1 MRFGEL
7 DPAIAAVADQ
17 KRLELELKFM
27 SVKLKRCRRG
37 VPVNREWES
46 MWRDYIQRSV
56 ARAVADYVA
65 STGT

>member
-17 KRLELELKFM
+17 KRQELELKFM

-37 VPVNREWES
+37 VPINSEWES
-46 MWRDYIQRSV
+46 MWRDYIQRGV

-65 STGT
+65 SRST

>member
-17 KRLELELKFM
+17 KRQELELKFM

-37 VPVNREWES
+37 VPINSEWEGV
-46 MWRDYIQRSV
+46 WRDYIQRSV

-65 STGT
+65 SRST